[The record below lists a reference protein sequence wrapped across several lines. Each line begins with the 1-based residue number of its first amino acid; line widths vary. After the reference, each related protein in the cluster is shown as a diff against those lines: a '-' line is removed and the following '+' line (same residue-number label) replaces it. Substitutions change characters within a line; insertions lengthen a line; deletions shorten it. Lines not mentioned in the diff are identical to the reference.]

1 MYNLTKKLAKA
12 TTSISIFLVVVSSV
26 LFIASCSNSG
36 QEIKAPEGMQVLNL
50 SRYGKPFSIFVPD
63 TTKIHLVI
71 TEQSSGALEISAGN
85 NYGISINEQHA
96 DLGLL
101 RSDLKADDVNKL
113 KSMIVDEPEAIMWES
128 EIVQPEFHFFINKKI
143 NNADYSF
150 EDIKSTEAEP
160 FKKEATQ
167 RMFDACK
174 NVQATTND

>member
-12 TTSISIFLVVVSSV
+12 TTFISVVVSSV
-26 LFIASCSNSG
+26 LFITSCSNSG
-36 QEIKAPEGMQVLNL
+36 QEIKAPEGMHVLNL

-71 TEQSSGALEISAGN
+71 TEQSSGALEITAGN
-85 NYGISINEQHA
+85 NFGVSINEQHA
-96 DLGLL
+96 DLDLL

-143 NNADYSF
+143 NNANYSF

-174 NVQATTND
+174 NVQATAND